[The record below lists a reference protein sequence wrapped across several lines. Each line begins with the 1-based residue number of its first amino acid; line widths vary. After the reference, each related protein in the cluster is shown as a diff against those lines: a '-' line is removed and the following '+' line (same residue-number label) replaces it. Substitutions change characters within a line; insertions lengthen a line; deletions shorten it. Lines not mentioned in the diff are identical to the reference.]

1 MGEQDCQIKLKERKA
16 DRCNRLVKTTLMVW
30 ESMEYNREVASGR
43 ALDRPQNIL
52 GTIWGLTV
60 LIHQPELTV
69 PSNPPCSHK
78 PHHPPF
84 FVCKFSTLLEMFA
97 LGYLCCLFLSFPSLS
112 FFFFLLTLPFLL
124 LLGTV
129 ATFPPGLFGDVT
141 PFLRSIHSGYLL
153 ELSATKK

>member
-30 ESMEYNREVASGR
+30 ESMEYNREVPSGR

-112 FFFFLLTLPFLL
+112 FFLLPFNSSLPPPPPLPLPPLFPLPPSLPFLL
-124 LLGTV
+124 CS
-129 ATFPPGLFGDVT
+129 PGW
-141 PFLRSIHSGYLL
+141 S
-153 ELSATKK
+153 

>member
-78 PHHPPF
+78 THHPPF

-124 LLGTV
+124 LLLFL
-129 ATFPPGLFGDVT
+129 FPLFF
-141 PFLRSIHSGYLL
+141 PYLL
-153 ELSATKK
+153 LFPSHSVPPAGLEIPVLLP